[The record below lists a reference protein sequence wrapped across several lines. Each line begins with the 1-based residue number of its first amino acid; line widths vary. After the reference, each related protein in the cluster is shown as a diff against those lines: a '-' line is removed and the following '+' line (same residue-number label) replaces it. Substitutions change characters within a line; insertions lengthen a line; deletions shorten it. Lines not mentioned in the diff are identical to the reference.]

1 MPARTILSS
10 IPGAGITV
18 DGIVDVLGGKSIVVK
33 RVADG
38 NVLKGQALELSAAGK
53 VKAATQDAAALAG
66 VAVSSAAD
74 GEYTS
79 VLRQGIARLPLKGT
93 AAIGDQ
99 IASWGDG
106 YVCKLGENGK
116 DGATA
121 TTKAVGEVSDV
132 GAGYVDVEIALLGK
146 AV

>member
-1 MPARTILSS
+1 MAARTILSS

-33 RVADG
+33 RIANGD
-38 NVLKGQALELSAAGK
+38 VLKGQALELSTAGE
-53 VKAATQDAAALAG
+53 VKTATQDVVALAG

-74 GEYTS
+74 REFTS
-79 VLRQGIARLPLKGT
+79 ALRQGIARLPIKGT
-93 AAIGDQ
+93 AVIGDQ
-99 IASWGDG
+99 LASWGDG
-106 YVCKLGENGK
+106 YVCKLGELGK
-116 DGATA
+116 DGVTA
-121 TTKAVGEVSDV
+121 TTKAVAEVSDV